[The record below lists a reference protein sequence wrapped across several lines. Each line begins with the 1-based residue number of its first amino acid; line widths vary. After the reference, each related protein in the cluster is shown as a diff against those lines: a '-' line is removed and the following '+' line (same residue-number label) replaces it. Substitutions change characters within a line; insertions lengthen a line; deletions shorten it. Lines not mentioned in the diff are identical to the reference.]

1 MNTSTAFVRAI
12 DKLQEVIRSATP
24 IDVATG
30 IAILWALRMSF
41 CVARNT
47 LKTTRLRGPPR
58 TSLIFGY
65 SMDLLRAKDAGSVY
79 EEWAKEYGVAYE
91 VPTTLGGNK
100 IMLCDP
106 KAIAHFY
113 SKETWTY
120 VHIKFDL
127 LFTRQNFGKALLGVQ
142 GEDHKRQRKSLS
154 PAFSQAAIRKL
165 YPVFY
170 NSAYKAKAIWESL
183 IDANDGHS
191 AVIEVQNWM
200 NHISCDEFI
209 FCHPGLIAPSRLDTI
224 GLAGFSHD
232 FGSLDGKPTRVVKI
246 FDTFA
251 MSAPNLFL
259 FLLSQ
264 VFPLL
269 LYVPTAR
276 GDLFSDM
283 NETLADVSRKFLDRS
298 KEERDAGIIDGKDD
312 KSIIGVLIKA
322 KDAGADVQ
330 LSIEEI
336 LAQMKLLITAGY
348 ETISVSM
355 TWALLELA
363 RNPDIQT
370 KLRAELL
377 AFGSDPTYDQ
387 LNNNLPY
394 LDAVIHETLRLHPPV
409 QEFLREAA
417 DDDVIPLSE
426 PVRTKSGRVVNSV
439 SVTRGTRIGISVA
452 CINRSTDIWGADAK
466 VFRPE
471 RWLEEGGVPKKAQ
484 EVQGYRHL
492 LTFVDGPR
500 TCIGRGFAVIEFK
513 TVMAV
518 LVKEFVFEM
527 RDGPDTQIE
536 MGIGLLP
543 RPRVVG
549 EDGTKLPLRVRR
561 YGG

>member
-1 MNTSTAFVRAI
+1 MNVPTVCVRAYDI
-12 DKLQEVIRSATP
+12 FQEAIRSATLVN
-24 IDVATG
+24 VAAG

-41 CVARNT
+41 CVAWNT

-79 EEWAKEYGVAYE
+79 EEWAREYGVAYE

-106 KAIAHFY
+106 KALAHFY

-120 VHIKFDL
+120 TPTDFN
-127 LFTRQNFGKALLGVQ
+127 LFFIRQNFGHGIFYVQ
-142 GEDHKRQRKSLS
+142 GEDHKRSLS
-154 PAFSQAAIRKL
+154 PAFSQAAIREL

-170 NSAYKAKAIWESL
+170 NCAYKAKAAWESL

-191 AVIEVQNWM
+191 AVIEVQNW
-200 NHISCDEFI
+200 
-209 FCHPGLIAPSRLDTI
+209 LDTI
-224 GLAGFSHD
+224 GLGGFSHD

-251 MSAPNLFL
+251 MSGPQ
-259 FLLSQ
+259 S
-264 VFPLL
+264 
-269 LYVPTAR
+269 R
-276 GDLFSDM
+276 GELFSDM
-283 NETLADVSRKFLDRS
+283 NETLADVSRKLLERS
-298 KEERDAGIIDGKDD
+298 KEEKEAGIVDGKDD
-312 KSIIGVLIKA
+312 KSIIGVLT

-330 LSIEEI
+330 PSNEEI
-336 LAQMKLLITAGY
+336 LAQMKLLMIAGY
-348 ETISVSM
+348 ETTSVGM
-355 TWALLELA
+355 TWVLIELA
-363 RNPDIQT
+363 RNPDIQS

-394 LDAVIHETLRLHPPV
+394 LDAVIHETLRLHPPLP
-409 QEFLREAA
+409 EFLRQAGE
-417 DDDVIPLSE
+417 DDVIPLSE
-426 PVRTKSGRVVNSV
+426 PVRTKSGRVVNSI
-439 SVTRGTRIGISVA
+439 SVTRGTLIGISVA

-471 RWLEEGGVPKKAQ
+471 RWLEEGGIPKKDT

-500 TCIGRGFAVIEFK
+500 ACLGKGFAMIELK
-513 TVMAV
+513 A
-518 LVKEFVFEM
+518 
-527 RDGPDTQIE
+527 DGHG
-536 MGIGLLP
+536 GISQGFYVQDEGWTLIRRSRWGWDYFRGLGWSEKM
-543 RPRVVG
+543 VQSCHCV
-549 EDGTKLPLRVRR
+549 
-561 YGG
+561 